1 MRRVAYAVPCILLV
15 AMRLFN
21 ALFAFLSLCFLSFYE
36 LDLAR
41 CRLVRRHVLLFF
53 IVARRIG
60 AFFCSG
66 RFRCAKVFASVLL
79 SAVNSCGHGGS
90 SVDLQTKGLVCSL
103 MPLRLL
109 PPRRAE

>member
-41 CRLVRRHVLLFF
+41 CRLVRRHVLLF
-53 IVARRIG
+53 IG
-60 AFFCSG
+60 AFFVRGGSAVPKFSPASCCQPSILVG
-66 RFRCAKVFASVLL
+66 MADHRLTYRRVDLSVLL
-79 SAVNSCGHGGS
+79 IDFVLLLLSAAKS
-90 SVDLQTKGLVCSL
+90 
-103 MPLRLL
+103 
-109 PPRRAE
+109 